1 MPEPRRGPGFALVV
15 LSMLLAAACWFDVG
29 TAGALAW
36 LAQVPAA
43 LGIAL
48 LRGTRGS
55 ARGGRDA
62 LALALLWA
70 AGFIFAVL
78 LAAWP
83 LQALRASPGLLPTLV
98 MSAASAVALLLLWRH
113 WPLWHGL
120 EREGGGIRARFAA
133 QAAHERGAWS
143 GLQVAVPAL
152 LLLGGGIALAW
163 PGLLAGFARTVATG
177 AYAAL
182 LPLAHALLQ
191 SAPSRLLVHGLP
203 VVEMEEAEA
212 EAEAATPAHEPPPPV
227 AAGAVVDVEARTR
240 ELYAVA
246 RAGRVE
252 RALQLLEAGA
262 DAQAPPPAGDR
273 DRRGLP
279 VLAAVTGG
287 R

>member
-203 VVEMEEAEA
+203 VVEMEETEA
-212 EAEAATPAHEPPPPV
+212 D
-227 AAGAVVDVEARTR
+227 GS
-240 ELYAVA
+240 
-246 RAGRVE
+246 
-252 RALQLLEAGA
+252 
-262 DAQAPPPAGDR
+262 APSPR
-273 DRRGLP
+273 
-279 VLAAVTGG
+279 
-287 R
+287 